1 MTLLNANY
9 LVALQQVNSY
19 ISRHY
24 SKVLM
29 VENQD
34 AKAILLET
42 VYKQITT
49 LIDCIMVGS
58 QADHQQESERNHNE
72 PNAAPTGE
80 Q

>member
-34 AKAILLET
+34 ARAILLET

-58 QADHQQESERNHNE
+58 QADH
-72 PNAAPTGE
+72 
-80 Q
+80 